1 MADQTNDIGSADR
14 VQADAVG
21 VPGQRRFRLRARAAD
36 AFALVWLER
45 EQIQAL
51 GLAIEQLLTQVQ
63 VQRRERPAPA
73 DPGGPL
79 DDFPPQPTLEFTA
92 GRIGLGYDGER
103 DLAVLELVDIEQN
116 LEDDEENQEDDAE
129 KRPEPATLV
138 VRFTRPQA
146 AALRDQC
153 EATLQAGRPRCPL
166 CGAPMAADGE
176 HFCIRRNGHPPSAD

>member
-1 MADQTNDIGSADR
+1 MADQTNDLGSADR

-21 VPGQRRFRLRARAAD
+21 VPGQRRFRLRARSAD
-36 AFALVWLER
+36 GFALVWLER
-45 EQIQAL
+45 EQMQAL
-51 GLAIEQLLTQVQ
+51 GLALEQLLAQVQ
-63 VQRRERPAPA
+63 LQRRERPVQG

-103 DLAVLELVDIEQN
+103 DLAVLELLDIERN
-116 LEDDEENQEDDAE
+116 LEDEEEESQAE
-129 KRPEPATLV
+129 EGRRPETATLV
-138 VRFTRPQA
+138 VRFTRPKA
-146 AALRDQC
+146 AALREQC

-176 HFCIRRNGHPPSAD
+176 HFCIRRNGHPPSA